1 MCLQDWAY
9 LHKEHG
15 LYTFLAVVQLLFVP
29 INSCTVNTVK
39 RVLLLFM
46 CLQDW
51 AYLHKEHGLS
61 TFLAVRIA
69 DAHGRPLGVLCL
81 SSTATCA
88 YQEEWCVAC
97 AAAATQPCLVPCLCP
112 DG

>member
-1 MCLQDWAY
+1 MASAPSWLCHDY
-9 LHKEHG
+9 
-15 LYTFLAVVQLLFVP
+15 
-29 INSCTVNTVK
+29 SCSCHH
-39 RVLLLFM
+39 LLLSLQNVLWLIM

-81 SSTATCA
+81 ASTATCA

-97 AAAATQPCLVPCLCP
+97 AAVSGRP
-112 DG
+112 